1 MTTFS
6 YHNTLNIFTD
16 ASITKY
22 TDNGWITCA
31 GYIVVDNGIIIDSGK
46 QIIHN
51 ATSCYG
57 EIYAIKMAI
66 EAISKLGIKKSINL
80 FSDSQISILGL
91 KTRIYN
97 WYQNQINRTLMTN
110 TREPV
115 SSQEVYLDIMRMI
128 IQYGIQIN
136 LYHIPSHIRL
146 NNDKD
151 MKRFKDLFYANDSS
165 MDVVD
170 DRIIEEI
177 INCNNIIDN
186 MTRDYLVKITRC
198 KDYDPDRYMKYSII
212 PLIWF
217 PKPQDLQTYSQLV
230 S

>member
-6 YHNTLNIFTD
+6 YHKALNVFTD

-31 GYIVVDNGIIIDSGK
+31 GYIVVKDGIIIDSGK
-46 QIIHN
+46 EIIHN

-66 EAISKLGIKKSINL
+66 ETISKYSNTPINL

-91 KTRIYN
+91 KSRIYN
-97 WYQNQINRTLMTN
+97 WYQNQVNRTLMTN
-110 TREPV
+110 TKEPV

-128 IQYGIQIN
+128 IQYNIQIS

-146 NNDKD
+146 NNVKD
-151 MKRFKDLFYANDSS
+151 MSRFKELFYANDESLRE
-165 MDVVD
+165 VD
-170 DRIIEEI
+170 NRTIEEI

-217 PKPQDLQTYSQLV
+217 PKPQDLQAYSQLV